1 MDAKKEFT
9 QNIVNNLKEKISEFK
24 NRKKPER
31 KDELDFEINKELI
44 DKFRKNHSGN
54 SNIDINERINEEK
67 KNLGI
72 LINPNPNE
80 DNKLNKI
87 LNNFE
92 NVTQQNKKSQS
103 NNNLNIQSLLENKG
117 NLQNLINNFTN
128 QPEKEIKNNEN
139 DLNFIHK
146 SKSNYNTLNSNLN
159 QNNENIYKK
168 DLLNNNIKNETNDNN
183 NDREKQINLKKEEIM
198 KDLLK
203 NNNNDK
209 KRKLSM
215 VEKNSIR
222 SNSFSLENYF
232 SNEGSKDKL
241 KILQKQLES
250 NNYNNNKKKLNN
262 YNGIPK
268 YNYKNNNKVNDK
280 IKYDFSSKF
289 YNKNTNNLY
298 KNNNNEID
306 NFADFTLKKGMND
319 KETLR
324 IRTYS
329 SSKVNNNINFNFDFI
344 TSKSNLN
351 IYNNKNSN
359 SNIIL
364 NENEIRALSC
374 KIRFLSKED
383 IKNMN
388 KTLIDELLSLSNSI
402 KRTFQDYNNQNNNKI
417 F

>member
-9 QNIVNNLKEKISEFK
+9 ESIVNNLKEKITEFK
-24 NRKKPER
+24 NRKKQEKSER

-80 DNKLNKI
+80 DKNIQISK
-87 LNNFE
+87 LNNFD
-92 NVTQQNKKSQS
+92 NIIQQNKKSQS
-103 NNNLNIQSLLENKG
+103 NNNLNLQSILENKG
-117 NLQNLINNFTN
+117 NLQNLINNFSN

-139 DLNFIHK
+139 DLNYIHK
-146 SKSNYNTLNSNLN
+146 SKTNYSMLNNNLN
-159 QNNENIYKK
+159 QNNEN
-168 DLLNNNIKNETNDNN
+168 NE
-183 NDREKQINLKKEEIM
+183 REKQINIKKEEIM

-203 NNNNDK
+203 NNNIEK
-209 KRKLSM
+209 KRKLSIG
-215 VEKNSIR
+215 EKNSIR

-241 KILQKQLES
+241 KNLQKQLES
-250 NNYNNNKKKLNN
+250 NNFNNNNNNKKLNNN

-298 KNNNNEID
+298 KNNTNEID
-306 NFADFTLKKGMND
+306 NFADFTLKKGIKDN
-319 KETLR
+319 KEPF
-324 IRTYS
+324 RTRTFS
-329 SSKVNNNINFNFDFI
+329 SNKVNNNINFNFDF
-344 TSKSNLN
+344 TSSKSNLN
-351 IYNNKNSN
+351 IYNSKNSN
-359 SNIIL
+359 SNLIL
-364 NENEIRALSC
+364 NENEIRSLSS

-402 KRTFQDYNNQNNNKI
+402 KRTFQDYNIQNNNKI

>member
-232 SNEGSKDKL
+232 SN
-241 KILQKQLES
+241 
-250 NNYNNNKKKLNN
+250 
-262 YNGIPK
+262 
-268 YNYKNNNKVNDK
+268 
-280 IKYDFSSKF
+280 KF